1 MFDIHL
7 LNVILLS
14 RFVLPQTIA
23 FIKWSWNVVC
33 IVYKVSPVPNFKSTC
48 VLCPAFSK
56 SHKMATT
63 LGSALHLQYHAL
75 TLEHASSTAGMIVM
89 INVDYLIE
97 PDKTKLDFLRHF

>member
-1 MFDIHL
+1 MSFFFPAL
-7 LNVILLS
+7 FSLRQSLS
-14 RFVLPQTIA
+14 SNGIGMLYASSTKSPQFRT
-23 FIKWSWNVVC
+23 SNPL
-33 IVYKVSPVPNFKSTC
+33 VS
-48 VLCPAFSK
+48 LCPALSK